1 MELVLTGTDWNT
13 LSSLFVKILD
23 KLKES
28 KILLD
33 VDTDYV
39 AGQKEL
45 RLVTNREAAALRG
58 VSMANV
64 GNTVGTLMGGKNVS
78 RFTENG
84 RSYDVRV
91 KIQREKGE
99 TISIIPN
106 IGVRNTFG
114 KFVKL
119 KEVINIQ
126 EKEALKTI
134 TRINRERAIRVIWK
148 PCSRFGPKRFYG
160 KSIRNC

>member
-1 MELVLTGTDWNT
+1 MELVLTGPDWNT
-13 LSSLFVKILD
+13 LSSLSVKILD

-91 KIQREKGE
+91 KIQREKEKPSRLFPTLELE
-99 TISIIPN
+99 THLEN
-106 IGVRNTFG
+106 
-114 KFVKL
+114 L
-119 KEVINIQ
+119 
-126 EKEALKTI
+126 
-134 TRINRERAIRVIWK
+134 
-148 PCSRFGPKRFYG
+148 
-160 KSIRNC
+160 